1 MLNILSIKML
11 RKKLKRNERE
21 LENVF
26 SMQGLAIM
34 YFEGNGVEQ
43 DEEKAMEWYEKAE
56 EAEAE

>member
-1 MLNILSIKML
+1 MEWYEKGA
-11 RKKLKRNERE
+11 E
-21 LENVF
+21 LGNVL

-56 EAEAE
+56 EAE